1 MKKNVQ
7 EIIKERILVLDGA
20 MGTMIQRYKL
30 TEEDYRGTRFLNH
43 LSSLKGN
50 NDLLVLTKPE
60 VIQEIHEKYLEAG
73 ADIIETNTFNAQRV
87 SLSDYNMESLAYEMN
102 FEAAKIAK
110 KATSKFN
117 SPEKPRFVAG
127 SIGPT
132 NKTASLSP
140 DVNNPAARNV
150 TYDELVIAY
159 SEQIKGLIDGG
170 VDAILIETIFDTLN
184 AKAALY
190 AVEDVFNEKNIRLPI
205 MISVTI
211 TDNAGRTLSGQT
223 LEAFLISI
231 SHANLFSVGLNC
243 AFGAK
248 QIEPYLEEL
257 SRKASFYVSVY
268 PNAGL
273 PNQFGAYDEGAEEMA
288 KTVSTFAKKGI
299 VNIVGGCCGTTPQHI
314 NAIANAVK
322 AYSPRLVPVFEPLT
336 KLSGLEPLIIREDS
350 NFINIGERTN
360 VSGSM
365 KFAKLIR
372 ENKYEEALLVA
383 RQQIEN
389 GAQVFD
395 VSLDDGMID
404 AETEMPLFLRWV
416 SSDPDVAKAPIMI
429 DSSKWSVLEN
439 SLKSVQGKVI
449 VNSISLKEGEEQ
461 FLERAKKIRQ
471 YGAAAIIMAFDEEGQ
486 ATTCQRKIDV
496 CKKAYDL
503 LTQKINFPPEDI
515 IFDANILTI
524 GTGLAEHNN
533 FAIEF
538 LDAIKW
544 IKENLPYAKTSGGI
558 SNLSFA
564 FRGNEAIRQVL
575 HSVFLY
581 HAIKAGLDMGIVN
594 AGALPVY
601 DQIDEKIKTLAED
614 LIFNKRHDATE
625 RILEA
630 ALNLKSELIS
640 DSSINEWR
648 TLSVEERL
656 GHALIKGIADF
667 IDEDIAEMLNVLPQ
681 PIDII
686 EGPLMAGMSKVGE
699 LFGSG
704 QMFLP
709 QVMKSARVMKKA
721 VALLQP
727 LLEQQSLSANSSKAG
742 KILIA
747 TVKGDVHDIGKNIAG
762 IILACNNYEIIDLG
776 IMVPRE
782 TILNEAERLN
792 VDMVGL
798 SGLITPSLDEMI
810 YVAKGMEERGMKIPL
825 LIGGATTSKIHT
837 AVKIAQ
843 AYSGAVVH
851 VKDASLSAGIVSDL
865 LNPERKEGY
874 IKKLYS
880 EYEELK
886 TNHLKRVENKKEIS
900 EQDAFLNRFRFDVTR
915 ADIVKPAVL
924 GVKVIKNIPI
934 KDLIPLIS
942 WAYFFHQW
950 QFKGAYP
957 ALLNDTEKG
966 KEAKQLLLDAKKL
979 LNRIAD
985 EKLLSADAV
994 IGIFPAYS
1002 EKNKVYFNSN
1012 ENSIKEIEFPRNREP
1027 KDDSQPNLCLS
1038 DFIAPKELN
1047 FTDYIGMFVTTA
1059 GMGAEK
1065 IEKQFKDA
1073 GDEYSALMVRILADR
1088 LAEALAEYL
1097 HEKIRKEI
1105 WAYSP
1110 NENVNVEEMLKEKY
1124 RGIRPAP
1131 GYPSCPE
1138 HKLKEIIFNELNVT
1152 KNIGASLTES
1162 YSMMPA
1168 ATVSGFYFAH
1178 PESRYF
1184 GT

>member
-1 MKKNVQ
+1 
-7 EIIKERILVLDGA
+7 
-20 MGTMIQRYKL
+20 
-30 TEEDYRGTRFLNH
+30 
-43 LSSLKGN
+43 
-50 NDLLVLTKPE
+50 
-60 VIQEIHEKYLEAG
+60 
-73 ADIIETNTFNAQRV
+73 
-87 SLSDYNMESLAYEMN
+87 
-102 FEAAKIAK
+102 
-110 KATSKFN
+110 
-117 SPEKPRFVAG
+117 
-127 SIGPT
+127 
-132 NKTASLSP
+132 
-140 DVNNPAARNV
+140 
-150 TYDELVIAY
+150 
-159 SEQIKGLIDGG
+159 
-170 VDAILIETIFDTLN
+170 
-184 AKAALY
+184 
-190 AVEDVFNEKNIRLPI
+190 
-205 MISVTI
+205 
-211 TDNAGRTLSGQT
+211 
-223 LEAFLISI
+223 
-231 SHANLFSVGLNC
+231 
-243 AFGAK
+243 
-248 QIEPYLEEL
+248 
-257 SRKASFYVSVY
+257 
-268 PNAGL
+268 
-273 PNQFGAYDEGAEEMA
+273 
-288 KTVSTFAKKGI
+288 
-299 VNIVGGCCGTTPQHI
+299 VNIVGGCCGTTPPHI
-314 NAIANAVK
+314 NAIANAIK
-322 AYSPRLVPVFEPLT
+322 EFKPRIIPVFEPLT
-336 KLSGLEPLIIREDS
+336 KLSGLEPLIIRKES

-372 ENKYEEALLVA
+372 EHKYEEALQVA

-404 AETEMPLFLRWV
+404 AETEMPLFLRWI
-416 SSDPDVAKAPIMI
+416 SSDPDVAKVPIMV
-429 DSSKWSVLEN
+429 DSSKWTVLEN

-449 VNSISLKEGEEQ
+449 VNSISLKEGEEA

-486 ATTCQRKIDV
+486 ATTYQRKIDV
-496 CKKAYDL
+496 CKRAYDV

-533 FAIEF
+533 FALEF
-538 LDAIKW
+538 LEAIKW
-544 IKENLPYAKTSGGI
+544 IKENLPHAKTSGGI

-601 DQIDEKIKTLAED
+601 DQIDEKIKNLAED
-614 LIFNKRHDATE
+614 LIFNRRPDATE

-630 ALNLKSELIS
+630 ALNLKTDLVT
-640 DSSINEWR
+640 DSTINEWR
-648 TLSVEERL
+648 TLPVEDRL
-656 GHALIKGIADF
+656 AHSLVKGISDF
-667 IDEDIAEMLNVLPQ
+667 IDEDIAEMLKVLPK

-686 EGPLMAGMSKVGE
+686 EGPLMRGMSKVGD

-721 VALLQP
+721 VAVLQP
-727 LLEQQSLSANSSKAG
+727 LLEQQSLSANSSKTG

-782 TILNEAERLN
+782 TILNEAVKLQA
-792 VDMVGL
+792 DIVGL

-810 YVAKGMEERGMKIPL
+810 YVAQGMEERGMKIPL
-825 LIGGATTSKIHT
+825 IIGGATTSKIHT

-865 LNPERKEGY
+865 LNSERKEDY
-874 IKKLYS
+874 LKKLYS
-880 EYEELK
+880 EYDELK

-900 EQDAFLNRFRFDVTR
+900 ELDAFANRFRFDITKANIVTPK
-915 ADIVKPAVL
+915 IL
-924 GVKVIKNIPI
+924 GVKVVKNISV
-934 KDLIPLIS
+934 KELVPLIS

-950 QFKGAYP
+950 QLKGAYP
-957 ALLNDTEKG
+957 ALLNDPEKG
-966 KEAKQLLLDAKKL
+966 KEAMQLLKDAQDMLIRIENENL
-979 LNRIAD
+979 LT
-985 EKLLSADAV
+985 ADAV
-994 IGIFPAYS
+994 FGMFPA
-1002 EKNKVYFNSN
+1002 NSDGN
-1012 ENSIKEIEFPRNREP
+1012 NILFSDSRKIEFPRNHEPRE
-1027 KDDSQPNLCLS
+1027 DSQPNLCLS

-1047 FTDYIGMFVTTA
+1047 TKDYIGMFVTTV
-1059 GMGAEK
+1059 MGAEK
-1065 IEKQFKDA
+1065 IEKECKET
-1073 GDEYSALMVRILADR
+1073 GDEYSALMIRILADR

-1097 HEKIRKEI
+1097 HTKVRKEF
-1105 WAYSP
+1105 WGYSP
-1110 NENVNVEEMLKEKY
+1110 EESLNAEELIKEKY

-1131 GYPSCPE
+1131 GYPSCPD
-1138 HKLKEIIFNELNVT
+1138 HKLKSIIFDELKVT
-1152 KNIGASLTES
+1152 ENIGAILTET
-1162 YSMMPA
+1162 YSMYPTS
-1168 ATVSGFYFAH
+1168 TVSGFYFAH

>member
-1 MKKNVQ
+1 
-7 EIIKERILVLDGA
+7 

-43 LSSLKGN
+43 SASLKGN

-87 SLSDYNMESLAYEMN
+87 SLSDYKMESLAYEMN

-110 KATSKFN
+110 KATSKYNN
-117 SPEKPRFVAG
+117 SEKPRFVAG

-150 TYDELVIAY
+150 TYDELVVAY
-159 SEQIKGLIDGG
+159 SEQIQGLMDGG

-190 AVEDVFNEKNIRLPI
+190 AVEEVFNEKNIRLPI

-231 SHANLFSVGLNC
+231 SHADLFSIGLNC

-273 PNQFGAYDEGAEEMA
+273 PNQFGAYDESAEEMA

-322 AYSPRLVPVFEPLT
+322 DYAPRIVPVFEPLT
-336 KLSGLEPLIIREDS
+336 KLSGLESLIIREDS

-614 LIFNKRHDATE
+614 LIFNKRPDATE

-656 GHALIKGIADF
+656 GHALVKGIADF
-667 IDEDIAEMLNVLPQ
+667 IDEDIAEMLTVLPQ

-686 EGPLMAGMSKVGE
+686 EGPLMTGMSKVGE

-762 IILACNNYEIIDLG
+762 IILSCNNYEIIDLG

-865 LNPERKEGY
+865 LNPERKEEY
-874 IKKLYS
+874 LKKLYS

-900 EQDAFLNRFRFDVTR
+900 EQDAFLNRFRFDVTK
-915 ADIVKPAVL
+915 ADIIKPAVI
-924 GVKVIKNIPI
+924 GVKVIKNISI
-934 KDLIPLIS
+934 KELIPLIS

-966 KEAKQLLLDAKKL
+966 KEAKQLLLDAKNL
-979 LNRIAD
+979 LNRIAE

-1047 FTDYIGMFVTTA
+1047 ITDYIGMFVTTA
-1059 GMGAEK
+1059 GIGAEK

-1110 NENVNVEEMLKEKY
+1110 NENVNIEEMLKEKY

-1152 KNIGASLTES
+1152 ENIGASLTES

-1178 PESRYF
+1178 PEARYF

>member
-1 MKKNVQ
+1 MSKSLN
-7 EIIKERILVLDGA
+7 EIIKNQILVLDGA

-30 TEEDYRGTRFLNH
+30 NEEGYRGKRFENH
-43 LSSLKGN
+43 NHSLKGN
-50 NDLLVLTKPE
+50 NDLLVLTQPQ
-60 VIQEIHEKYLEAG
+60 IIAEIHNKYLEAG
-73 ADIIETNTFNAQRV
+73 ADIIETNTFNAQKV
-87 SLSDYNMESLAYEMN
+87 SQSDYKLENLAYELN

-110 KATSKFN
+110 QCANNYS
-117 SPEKPRFVAG
+117 SPDKPRFVAG

-132 NKTASLSP
+132 NKTTSLSP
-140 DVNNPAARNV
+140 DVNNPASRSI
-150 TYDELVIAY
+150 TFDELVIAY
-159 SEQIKGLIDGG
+159 SEQINGLIDGG
-170 VDAILIETIFDTLN
+170 VDIILIETIFDTLN
-184 AKAALY
+184 AKAALFACEEVY
-190 AVEDVFNEKNIRLPI
+190 NNKQIRLPI

-231 SHANLFSVGLNC
+231 SHADLFSVGLNC

-257 SRKASFYVSVY
+257 SRKAWCYVSVY

-273 PNQFGAYDEGAEEMA
+273 PNQFGEYDESAEEMA
-288 KTVSTFAKKGI
+288 KTVSTFAKKGL

-314 NAIANAVK
+314 NAIAK
-322 AYSPRLVPVFEPLT
+322 AIVDYKPRTVPEFEHLT
-336 KLSGLEPLIIREDS
+336 KLSGLEPLIIRKES

-360 VSGSM
+360 VSGSI

-372 ENKYEEALLVA
+372 EHKYEEALSVA

-389 GAQVFD
+389 GAQIFD
-395 VSLDDGMID
+395 ISLDDGMIVP
-404 AETEMPLFLRWV
+404 ETELPLFLRWIA
-416 SSDPDVAKAPIMI
+416 SDPDVAKVPIMV
-429 DSSKWSVLEN
+429 DSSKWIVLEN
-439 SLKSVQGKVI
+439 SLKCVQGKII
-449 VNSISLKEGEEQ
+449 VNSISLKEGEKV
-461 FLERAKKIRQ
+461 FIERAKKIRQ
-471 YGAAAIIMAFDEEGQ
+471 YGASAIIMAFDEDGQ
-486 ATTCQRKIDV
+486 ATTYQRKIDV
-496 CKKAYDL
+496 CARAYNI
-503 LTQKINFPPEDI
+503 LTKQINFPPEDI

-524 GTGLAEHNN
+524 GTGLSEHNN
-533 FAIEF
+533 FAVEF

-564 FRGNEAIRQVL
+564 FRGNEPIRQIL

-601 DQIDEKIKTLAED
+601 NDIEPKIKKLAED
-614 LIFNKRHDATE
+614 LIFNKTPDATE
-625 RILEA
+625 KILEA
-630 ALNLKSELIS
+630 AINLKGELPTES
-640 DSSINEWR
+640 NINEWR
-648 TLSVEERL
+648 KLPVKERL
-656 GHALIKGIADF
+656 IHALIKGLSDF
-667 IDEDIAEMLNVLPQ
+667 IDADIAEILTIIPK
-681 PIDII
+681 PIEII
-686 EGPLMAGMSKVGE
+686 EGPLMEGMGKVGD

-727 LLEQQSLSANSSKAG
+727 LLEQNNQTLKSSKAG

-782 TILNEAERLN
+782 TILAEAIKHN
-792 VDMVGL
+792 VDFIGL

-810 YVAKGMEERGMKIPL
+810 YVAQGMEERGMKMPL

-843 AYSGAVVH
+843 AYSQPVVH

-865 LNPERKEGY
+865 LNPQKKNEFV
-874 IKKLYS
+874 KKLYS
-880 EYEELK
+880 EYEILK
-886 TNHLKRVENKKEIS
+886 SNHFKKIENTKQITEQEALANCFKFNIS
-900 EQDAFLNRFRFDVTR
+900 KAN
-915 ADIVKPAVL
+915 IVKPNVL
-924 GVKVIKNIPI
+924 GVKVLRNISVKELFPY
-934 KDLIPLIS
+934 IS

-950 QFKGAYP
+950 QLKGAYP

-966 KEAKQLLLDAKKL
+966 QEAKKL
-979 LNRIAD
+979 LQEAQEML
-985 EKLLSADAV
+985 EKITRENLLTANAV
-994 IGIFPAYS
+994 FGIFPAYS
-1002 EKNKVYFNSN
+1002 KENIVYYQFNNRFEKIN
-1012 ENSIKEIEFPRNREP
+1012 FPRNREP
-1027 KDDSQPNLCLS
+1027 KENKEPNYCLS

-1047 FTDYIGMFVTTA
+1047 STDYFGMFVTTA
-1059 GMGAEK
+1059 GIGIEK
-1065 IEKQFKDA
+1065 AEKQFKDA
-1073 GDEYSALMVRILADR
+1073 GDDYSALMLRILADR

-1097 HEKIRKEI
+1097 HVLIRKDF
-1105 WAYSP
+1105 WGYSP
-1110 NENVNVEEMLKEKY
+1110 NENLNVEEVIKEKY

-1131 GYPSCPE
+1131 GYPCCPE
-1138 HKLKEIIFNELNVT
+1138 HKLKAIIFEKLDVT
-1152 KNIGASLTES
+1152 NNIGASLTES
-1162 YSMMPA
+1162 YSMYPA

-1178 PESRYF
+1178 PEARYF

>member
-1 MKKNVQ
+1 MKTHVQ

-20 MGTMIQRYKL
+20 MGTMIQRYNL
-30 TEEDYRGTRFLNH
+30 NEENYRGQRFQNH

-73 ADIIETNTFNAQRV
+73 ADIIETNTFNAQKV
-87 SLSDYNMESLAYEMN
+87 SLSDYKMESLAYEIN

-110 KATSKFN
+110 KAILKYN
-117 SPEKPRFVAG
+117 SPDKPRFVAG

-140 DVNNPAARNV
+140 DVNNPTARNV

-159 SEQIKGLIDGG
+159 SEQISGLIDGG
-170 VDAILIETIFDTLN
+170 ADLILIETIFDTLN

-190 AVEDVFNEKNIRLPI
+190 ATEEVFKEKKIRLPI

-223 LEAFLISI
+223 LEAFIISM
-231 SHANLFSVGLNC
+231 SHANLFSIGLNC

-257 SRKASFYVSVY
+257 SQKASCYVSVY

-273 PNQFGAYDEGAEEMA
+273 PNQFGEYDESAAEMA
-288 KTVSTFAKKGI
+288 KTVATFAKKGL

-322 AYSPRLVPVFEPLT
+322 EYSPHIVTVFEPLT
-336 KLSGLEPLIIREDS
+336 KLSGLEPLTIRKES

-372 ENKYEEALLVA
+372 EHKYEEALLVA

-395 VSLDDGMID
+395 ISLDDGMID

-429 DSSKWSVLEN
+429 DSSKWTVLEN
-439 SLKSVQGKVI
+439 SLKTVQGKVI
-449 VNSISLKEGEEQ
+449 VNSISLKEGEEA
-461 FLERAKKIRQ
+461 FLERAAKIRQ
-471 YGAAAIIMAFDEEGQ
+471 YGASAIVMAFDEEGQ
-486 ATTCQRKIDV
+486 ATTYQRKIDV
-496 CKKAYDL
+496 CKRAYDL
-503 LTQKINFPPEDI
+503 LIHKINFPPEDI

-533 FAIEF
+533 FAVEF

-564 FRGNEAIRQVL
+564 FRGNEPIRQVL

-601 DQIDEKIKTLAED
+601 DQIDEKIKGLAED
-614 LIFNKRHDATE
+614 LIFNRRADATE
-625 RILEA
+625 RILKA
-630 ALNLKSELIS
+630 ALNLKSELVS
-640 DSSINEWR
+640 DASVNEWR
-648 TLSVEERL
+648 NLSVEERL
-656 GHALIKGIADF
+656 AHALVKGIADF
-667 IDEDIAEMLNVLPQ
+667 IDEDIAEMLKLLPK

-686 EGPLMAGMSKVGE
+686 EGPLMNGMSKVGE

-727 LLEQQSLSANSSKAG
+727 LLEQQNLSSGSSKAG

-782 TILNEAERLN
+782 TILNEAEKLN
-792 VDMVGL
+792 VDMIGL

-810 YVAKGMEERGMKIPL
+810 YVAKGMEEREMKIPL

-837 AVKIAQ
+837 AVKIAEE
-843 AYSGAVVH
+843 YSGAVVH

-865 LNPERKEGY
+865 LSNERKEDFL
-874 IKKLYS
+874 KKLYS
-880 EYEELK
+880 EYKELR
-886 TNHLKRVENKKEIS
+886 TSHLKRQENKKEIT
-900 EQDAFLNRFRFDVTR
+900 EQEAFANKFKYDVTK
-915 ADIVKPAVL
+915 AGIVKPSFL
-924 GVKVIKNIPI
+924 GVKVIKNISI
-934 KDLIPLIS
+934 KELIPLIS

-966 KEAKQLLLDAKKL
+966 KEAKQLLLDAQNL
-979 LNRIAD
+979 LIKIAD
-985 EKLLSADAV
+985 ENLLSADAV
-994 IGIFPAYS
+994 LGFFPAYS
-1002 EKNKVYFNSN
+1002 EGNNVFLNS
-1012 ENSIKEIEFPRNREP
+1012 SDKFYKIEFPRNKEP
-1027 KDDSQPNLCLS
+1027 KDQGQPNLCLS
-1038 DFIAPKELN
+1038 DYIAPKELKI
-1047 FTDYIGMFVTTA
+1047 TDYIGMFVTTA
-1059 GMGAEK
+1059 GIGADK
-1065 IEKQFKDA
+1065 IEKQYKEA
-1073 GDEYSALMVRILADR
+1073 GDEYSALMIRILADR

-1097 HEKIRKEI
+1097 HEKVRKEL

-1131 GYPSCPE
+1131 GYPSSPE
-1138 HKLKEIIFNELNVT
+1138 HKLKEIIFKELNVT
-1152 KNIGASLTES
+1152 ENIGAILTES
-1162 YSMMPA
+1162 YSMYPT

-1178 PESRYF
+1178 PEARYF

>member
-1 MKKNVQ
+1 MNISLN
-7 EIIKERILVLDGA
+7 EIIKNQILVLDGA

-30 TEEDYRGTRFLNH
+30 NEEDYRGKRFENH
-43 LSSLKGN
+43 NNSLKGN
-50 NDLLVLTKPE
+50 NDLLVLTQPQ
-60 VIQEIHEKYLEAG
+60 IIAEIHNKYLEAG
-73 ADIIETNTFNAQRV
+73 ADIIETNTFNAQKV
-87 SLSDYNMESLAYEMN
+87 SLSDYKLEELAYEIN
-102 FEAAKIAK
+102 FEAGKIAK
-110 KATSKFN
+110 QCAIKYST
-117 SPEKPRFVAG
+117 PEKPRFVAG

-132 NKTASLSP
+132 NKTTSISP
-140 DVNNPAARNV
+140 DVNNPAARSI
-150 TYDELVIAY
+150 TFDELVIAY
-159 SEQIKGLIDGG
+159 SEQINGLIDGG
-170 VDAILIETIFDTLN
+170 VDIILIETIFDTLN
-184 AKAALY
+184 AKAALF
-190 AVEDVFNEKNIRLPI
+190 ATEEVFIQKKLRLPI

-257 SRKASFYVSVY
+257 SRKAWCYVSVY

-273 PNQFGAYDEGAEEMA
+273 PNQFGEYDESAEEMA
-288 KTVSTFAKKGI
+288 KIVETFAKKGL
-299 VNIVGGCCGTTPQHI
+299 VNIVGGCCGTTPIHI
-314 NAIANAVK
+314 SAIAKKTINYK
-322 AYSPRLVPVFEPLT
+322 PRIVPKFEPLT
-336 KLSGLEPLIIREDS
+336 KLSGLEPLVIRKES

-372 ENKYEEALLVA
+372 EHKYEEALSVA

-395 VSLDDGMID
+395 ISLDDGMID
-404 AETEMPLFLRWV
+404 AETELPIFLRWIA
-416 SSDPDVAKAPIMI
+416 SDPDVAKVPLMV
-429 DSSKWSVLEN
+429 DSSKWTVLEN
-439 SLKSVQGKVI
+439 SLKCVQGKII
-449 VNSISLKEGEEQ
+449 VNSISLKEGEEA
-461 FLERAKKIRQ
+461 FIERAKKIRQ
-471 YGAAAIIMAFDEEGQ
+471 YGAAAIVMAFDENGQ
-486 ATTCQRKIDV
+486 ATTYQQKIDV
-496 CKKAYDL
+496 CARAYNI
-503 LTQKINFPPEDI
+503 LTNKLNFPPEDI

-524 GTGLAEHNN
+524 GTGLVEHNN
-533 FAIEF
+533 FAVEF
-538 LDAIKW
+538 LNAIKW

-564 FRGNEAIRQVL
+564 FRGNEPIRQIL

-581 HAIKAGLDMGIVN
+581 HAIKVGLDMGIVN

-601 DQIDEKIKTLAED
+601 NDIEPKIKKLAED
-614 LIFNKRHDATE
+614 LIFNRTPDATE
-625 RILEA
+625 KILEA
-630 ALNLKSELIS
+630 AINIKGEMPAESN
-640 DSSINEWR
+640 INEWR
-648 TLSVEERL
+648 KLPVKERL
-656 GHALIKGIADF
+656 IHALIKGISDF
-667 IDEDIAEMLNVLPQ
+667 IDTDVAEILTLIPK

-686 EGPLMAGMSKVGE
+686 EGPLMEGMGKVGD

-727 LLEQQSLSANSSKAG
+727 LLEQQNQSLNSSKAG

-782 TILNEAERLN
+782 TILAEAVKHN
-792 VDMVGL
+792 VDFIGL

-810 YVAKGMEERGMKIPL
+810 YVAQGMEERGMKIPL
-825 LIGGATTSKIHT
+825 LIGGATTSKMHT

-843 AYSGAVVH
+843 AYSNPVVH

-865 LNPERKEGY
+865 LNPQKKAEFV
-874 IKKLYS
+874 KKLYS
-880 EYEELK
+880 EYEVLK
-886 TNHLKRVENKKEIS
+886 SNHLKKVEKTKQIT
-900 EQDAFLNRFRFDVTR
+900 EQKAFANCYKFDIPK
-915 ADIVKPAVL
+915 ANIVQPNVL
-924 GVKVIKNIPI
+924 GIKVLKNISV
-934 KDLIPLIS
+934 KELIPYIS

-950 QFKGAYP
+950 QLKGAYP

-966 KEAKQLLLDAKKL
+966 DEAKNLLHDAQIMLEKIIRENL
-979 LNRIAD
+979 LTAN
-985 EKLLSADAV
+985 AV
-994 IGIFPAYS
+994 FGIFPAYS
-1002 EKNKVYFNSN
+1002 KDKNVYFEYNN
-1012 ENSIKEIEFPRNREP
+1012 KIEEINFPRNREP
-1027 KDDSQPNLCLS
+1027 KEKGEPNYCLS
-1038 DFIAPKELN
+1038 DFITPKELN
-1047 FTDYIGMFVTTA
+1047 TPDYMGMFVTTA
-1059 GMGAEK
+1059 GIGIEKAEK
-1065 IEKQFKDA
+1065 KFKNA
-1073 GDEYSALMVRILADR
+1073 GDDYSALMLRILADR

-1097 HEKIRKEI
+1097 HKKIRKEY

-1110 NENVNVEEMLKEKY
+1110 NENLNVDEVIKEKY

-1131 GYPSCPE
+1131 GYPCCPE
-1138 HKLKEIIFNELNVT
+1138 HKLKSIIFEKLDVT
-1152 KNIGASLTES
+1152 NNIGAYLTES
-1162 YSMMPA
+1162 YSMYPA

-1178 PESRYF
+1178 PEARYF

>member
-1 MKKNVQ
+1 MKKLLS
-7 EIIKERILVLDGA
+7 EIIKNQILVLDGA

-30 TEEDYRGTRFLNH
+30 NEENYRGLRFENH
-43 LSSLKGN
+43 PHSLKGN
-50 NDLLVLTKPE
+50 NDLLVLTQPQ
-60 VIQEIHEKYLEAG
+60 IIAEIHNKYLEAG
-73 ADIIETNTFNAQRV
+73 ADIIETNTFNAQKV
-87 SLSDYNMESLAYEMN
+87 SQSDYMLGDLAYELN

-110 KATSKFN
+110 QCAIKYSTDD
-117 SPEKPRFVAG
+117 KPRFVAG

-132 NKTASLSP
+132 NKTTSLSP
-140 DVNNPAARNV
+140 DVNNPASRSI
-150 TYDELVIAY
+150 TFDELVFAY
-159 SEQIKGLIDGG
+159 TEQINGLIDGG
-170 VDAILIETIFDTLN
+170 IDIILIETIFDTLN
-184 AKAALY
+184 AKAALF
-190 AVEDVFNEKNIRLPI
+190 ACEDIFNIKQKRLPI

-257 SRKASFYVSVY
+257 SRKAWCYVSVY

-273 PNQFGAYDEGAEEMA
+273 PNQFGEYDESAEEMA
-288 KTVSTFAKKGI
+288 NTVSTFAKKGL
-299 VNIVGGCCGTTPQHI
+299 VNIIGGCCGTTPQHI
-314 NAIANAVK
+314 KAIAKNITNYK
-322 AYSPRLVPVFEPLT
+322 PRIISSFEHLT
-336 KLSGLEPLIIREDS
+336 KFSGLEPLVIHKES

-372 ENKYEEALLVA
+372 EHKYEEALSVA

-389 GAQVFD
+389 GAQIFD
-395 VSLDDGMID
+395 ISLDDGMID
-404 AETEMPLFLRWV
+404 AETELPLFLRWIA
-416 SSDPDVAKAPIMI
+416 SDPDVAKVPIMV
-429 DSSKWSVLEN
+429 DSSKWTVLEN
-439 SLKSVQGKVI
+439 SLKCVQGKII
-449 VNSISLKEGEEQ
+449 VNSISLKEGEDI
-461 FLERAKKIRQ
+461 FIERAKKIRQ
-471 YGAAAIIMAFDEEGQ
+471 YGASAIVMAFDEDGQ
-486 ATTCQRKIDV
+486 ATTFQRKIDV
-496 CKKAYDL
+496 CARAYNILTKKL
-503 LTQKINFPPEDI
+503 NFPPEDI

-538 LDAIKW
+538 LNAIRW

-564 FRGNEAIRQVL
+564 FRGNEPIRQIL

-581 HAIKAGLDMGIVN
+581 HTIKAGLDMGIVN

-601 DQIDEKIKTLAED
+601 NDIESKIKKLAED
-614 LIFNKRHDATE
+614 LIFNRTPDATE
-625 RILEA
+625 KVLEA
-630 ALNLKSELIS
+630 AINLKGELPTA
-640 DSSINEWR
+640 SSINEWR
-648 TLSVEERL
+648 NLPVKERL
-656 GHALIKGIADF
+656 IHALLKGISDF
-667 IDEDIAEMLNVLPQ
+667 IAPDITEILIEISNPVE
-681 PIDII
+681 II
-686 EGPLMAGMSKVGE
+686 EGPLMEGMSKVGD

-727 LLEQQSLSANSSKAG
+727 LLEQQNQSLNSSKAG

-782 TILNEAERLN
+782 TILAEAIKHN
-792 VDMVGL
+792 VDFIGL

-810 YVAKGMEERGMKIPL
+810 YVAQGMEEKGMKIPL

-843 AYSGAVVH
+843 AYSNPVVH
-851 VKDASLSAGIVSDL
+851 VKDASLSAGVVSDL
-865 LNPERKEGY
+865 LNPQKKNDFV
-874 IKKLYS
+874 KKLYN
-880 EYEELK
+880 EYEVLK
-886 TNHLKRVENKKEIS
+886 INHLKRKENIVKIS
-900 EQDAFLNRFRFDVTR
+900 EDEALANRFKYELTK
-915 ADIVKPAVL
+915 ANIVVPNVL
-924 GVKVIKNIPI
+924 GIKVLKNIPI
-934 KDLIPLIS
+934 KELVPYIS

-950 QFKGAYP
+950 QFKGGYP
-957 ALLNDTEKG
+957 ALLNDAEKG
-966 KEAKQLLLDAKKL
+966 KEAKKLLLDAQKMLEKIEKENL
-979 LNRIAD
+979 LTAN
-985 EKLLSADAV
+985 AV
-994 IGIFPAYS
+994 FGIFHAYS
-1002 EKNKVYFNSN
+1002 KDNNVYFEFNNKV
-1012 ENSIKEIEFPRNREP
+1012 EEINFPRNREP
-1027 KDDSQPNLCLS
+1027 KENGEPNYCLS
-1038 DFIAPKELN
+1038 DFIASKELN
-1047 FTDYIGMFVTTA
+1047 ITDYLGMFVTTA
-1059 GMGAEK
+1059 GIGVDKSEK
-1065 IEKQFKDA
+1065 TFKDA
-1073 GDEYSALMVRILADR
+1073 GDDYSALMLRILADR

-1097 HEKIRKEI
+1097 HVKIRKEF

-1110 NENVNVEEMLKEKY
+1110 NENLNIEEVIKEKY

-1131 GYPSCPE
+1131 GYPCCPE
-1138 HKLKEIIFNELNVT
+1138 HKLKSIIFDKLDVT
-1152 KNIGASLTES
+1152 NNIGATLTES
-1162 YSMMPA
+1162 YSMYPA

-1178 PESRYF
+1178 PEARYF

>member
-7 EIIKERILVLDGA
+7 EIIKQRILVLDGA

-43 LSSLKGN
+43 SASLKGN

-87 SLSDYNMESLAYEMN
+87 SLSDYKMESLAYEMN

-110 KATSKFN
+110 KATSKYNN
-117 SPEKPRFVAG
+117 SEKPRFVAG

-150 TYDELVIAY
+150 TYDELVVAY
-159 SEQIKGLIDGG
+159 SEQIQGLMDGG

-190 AVEDVFNEKNIRLPI
+190 AVEEVFNEKNIRLPI

-231 SHANLFSVGLNC
+231 SHADLFSIGLNC

-273 PNQFGAYDEGAEEMA
+273 PNQFGAYDESAEEMA

-322 AYSPRLVPVFEPLT
+322 DYAPRIVPVFEPLT
-336 KLSGLEPLIIREDS
+336 KLSGLESLIIREDS

-614 LIFNKRHDATE
+614 LIFNKRPDATE

-656 GHALIKGIADF
+656 GHALVKGIADF
-667 IDEDIAEMLNVLPQ
+667 IDEDIAEMLTVLPQ

-686 EGPLMAGMSKVGE
+686 EGPLMTGMSKVGE

-762 IILACNNYEIIDLG
+762 IILSCNNYEIIDLG

-865 LNPERKEGY
+865 LNPERKEEY
-874 IKKLYS
+874 LKKLYS

-900 EQDAFLNRFRFDVTR
+900 EQDAFLNRFRFDVTK
-915 ADIVKPAVL
+915 ADIIKPAVI
-924 GVKVIKNIPI
+924 GVKVIKNISI
-934 KDLIPLIS
+934 KELIPLIS

-966 KEAKQLLLDAKKL
+966 KEAKQLLLDAKNL
-979 LNRIAD
+979 LNRIAE

-1047 FTDYIGMFVTTA
+1047 ITDYIGMFVTTA
-1059 GMGAEK
+1059 GIGAEK

-1110 NENVNVEEMLKEKY
+1110 NENVNIEEMLKEKY

-1152 KNIGASLTES
+1152 ENIGASLTES

-1178 PESRYF
+1178 PEARYF

>member
-1 MKKNVQ
+1 MKKHVQ

-30 TEEDYRGTRFLNH
+30 TEEDYRGQRFQNH
-43 LSSLKGN
+43 SSSLKGN
-50 NDLLVLTKPE
+50 NDLLVLTKPA

-87 SLSDYNMESLAYEMN
+87 SLSDYKMESLAYEIN

-110 KATSKFN
+110 NATAKYN
-117 SPEKPRFVAG
+117 LPDKPRFVAG

-159 SEQIKGLIDGG
+159 SEQINGLIDGG
-170 VDAILIETIFDTLN
+170 VDLILIETIFDTLN

-190 AVEDVFNEKNIRLPI
+190 ATEEVFREKNIRLPI

-223 LEAFLISI
+223 LEAFIISM
-231 SHANLFSVGLNC
+231 SHANLFSIGLNC

-257 SRKASFYVSVY
+257 SQKASCYVSVY

-273 PNQFGAYDEGAEEMA
+273 PNQFGEYDESAAEMA
-288 KTVSTFAKKGI
+288 KTITTFAKKGLL
-299 VNIVGGCCGTTPQHI
+299 NIVGGCCGTTPQHI

-322 AYSPRLVPVFEPLT
+322 EYSPRIVPVFEPLT
-336 KLSGLEPLIIREDS
+336 KLSGLEALTIRKES

-372 ENKYEEALLVA
+372 EHKYEDALLVA

-429 DSSKWSVLEN
+429 DSSKWTVLEN

-449 VNSISLKEGEEQ
+449 VNSISLKEGEEA
-461 FLERAKKIRQ
+461 FLERAAKIRQ
-471 YGAAAIIMAFDEEGQ
+471 YGASAIVMAFDEEGQ
-486 ATTCQRKIDV
+486 ATTYQRKIDV
-496 CKKAYDL
+496 CKRAYEL
-503 LTQKINFPPEDI
+503 LVNKINFPPEDI

-601 DQIDEKIKTLAED
+601 DQIDEKIKNLAED
-614 LIFNKRHDATE
+614 LIFNRRDDSTE

-640 DSSINEWR
+640 DTSVNEWR

-656 GHALIKGIADF
+656 AHALIKGIADF
-667 IDEDIAEMLNVLPQ
+667 IDEDIEEMLKILSK

-686 EGPLMAGMSKVGE
+686 EGPLMNGMSKVGE

-727 LLEQQSLSANSSKAG
+727 LLEQQSLSASSSKAG

-837 AVKIAQ
+837 AVKIAE

-865 LNPERKEGY
+865 LSTERKEDY
-874 IKKLYS
+874 LRKLYS

-886 TNHLKRVENKKEIS
+886 TNHLKRQENKKEIS
-900 EQDAFLNRFRFDVTR
+900 EQEALDNKFRYDVTK
-915 ADIVKPAVL
+915 ADIVKPSFL
-924 GVKVIKNIPI
+924 GVKVIKNISI
-934 KDLIPLIS
+934 KELIPLIS

-950 QFKGAYP
+950 QLKGAYP

-966 KEAKQLLLDAKKL
+966 KEAKKL
-979 LNRIAD
+979 LKDAETFLNKIAD
-985 EKLLSADAV
+985 EGLLSADAV
-994 IGIFPAYS
+994 LGFFPAYS
-1002 EKNKVYFNSN
+1002 ECNNVYFNS
-1012 ENSIKEIEFPRNREP
+1012 SDKIHEIEFPRNKEP

-1038 DFIAPKELN
+1038 DYIAPKELN
-1047 FTDYIGMFVTTA
+1047 VTDYIGMFVTTA
-1059 GMGAEK
+1059 GMGADK
-1065 IEKQFKDA
+1065 IEKQYKEA
-1073 GDEYSALMVRILADR
+1073 GDEYSALMIRILADR

-1097 HEKIRKEI
+1097 HEKVRKEL

-1110 NENVNVEEMLKEKY
+1110 NENVNIEEMLKEKY

-1131 GYPSCPE
+1131 GYPSCPD
-1138 HKLKEIIFNELNVT
+1138 HKLKEVIFNELNVT
-1152 KNIGASLTES
+1152 ENIGAFLTES
-1162 YSMMPA
+1162 YSMFPT

-1178 PESRYF
+1178 PEARYF

>member
-7 EIIKERILVLDGA
+7 EIIKQRILVLDGA

-43 LSSLKGN
+43 SASLKGN

-87 SLSDYNMESLAYEMN
+87 SLSDYKMESLAYEMN

-110 KATSKFN
+110 KATSKYNN
-117 SPEKPRFVAG
+117 SEKPRFVAG

-150 TYDELVIAY
+150 TYDELVVAY
-159 SEQIKGLIDGG
+159 SEQIQGLMDGG

-190 AVEDVFNEKNIRLPI
+190 AVEEVFNEKNIRLPI

-231 SHANLFSVGLNC
+231 SHADLFSIGLNC

-273 PNQFGAYDEGAEEMA
+273 PNQFGAYDESAEEMA

-322 AYSPRLVPVFEPLT
+322 DYAPRIVPVFEPLT
-336 KLSGLEPLIIREDS
+336 KLSGLESLIIREDS

-614 LIFNKRHDATE
+614 LIFNKRPDATE

-656 GHALIKGIADF
+656 GHALVKGIADF
-667 IDEDIAEMLNVLPQ
+667 IDEDIAEMLTVLPQ

-686 EGPLMAGMSKVGE
+686 EGPLMTGMSKVGE

-762 IILACNNYEIIDLG
+762 IILSCNNYEIIDLG

-865 LNPERKEGY
+865 LNPERKEEY
-874 IKKLYS
+874 LKKLYS

-900 EQDAFLNRFRFDVTR
+900 EQDAFLNRFRFDVTK
-915 ADIVKPAVL
+915 ADIIKPAVI
-924 GVKVIKNIPI
+924 GVKVIKNISI
-934 KDLIPLIS
+934 KELIPLIS

-950 QFKGAYP
+950 QVKGAYP

-966 KEAKQLLLDAKKL
+966 KEAKQLLLDAKNL
-979 LNRIAD
+979 LNRIAE

-1047 FTDYIGMFVTTA
+1047 ITDYIGMFVTTA
-1059 GMGAEK
+1059 GIGAEK

-1110 NENVNVEEMLKEKY
+1110 NENVNIEEMLKEKY

-1152 KNIGASLTES
+1152 ENIGASLTES

-1178 PESRYF
+1178 PEARYF